1 MSKYE
6 PSIEERKKKLLEE
19 MMTAGAAGFTSAA
32 PAEGPVAGFDPLMQ
46 KFDKILRRRR
56 KKQAEDK
63 KADLDKAPKS

>member
-6 PSIEERKKKLLEE
+6 PSIEERKQKLREE
-19 MMTAGAAGFTSAA
+19 MMTAGAGGFTNDAA
-32 PAEGPVAGFDPLMQ
+32 PEGPVAGFDPLMK

-63 KADLDKAPKS
+63 EIQKKD